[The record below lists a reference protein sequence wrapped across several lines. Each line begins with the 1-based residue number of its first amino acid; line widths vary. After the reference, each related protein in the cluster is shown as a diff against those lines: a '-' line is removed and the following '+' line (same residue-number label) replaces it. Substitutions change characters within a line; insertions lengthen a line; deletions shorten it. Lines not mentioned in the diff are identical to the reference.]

1 MDNILQSL
9 QVSLKTL
16 GRSSWPEV
24 SKATGISENT
34 LRKLAYGDRPNP
46 SLDIVQ
52 PLVTYFKTKKRK
64 PVTVAA

>member
-1 MDNILQSL
+1 MDNILLSL
-9 QVSLKTL
+9 QTSLKTL
-16 GRSSWPEV
+16 GRAAWPDV

-52 PLVTYFKTKKRK
+52 PLLTYFKTKKKR
-64 PVTVAA
+64 VTADA